1 MNRSGSGYL
10 LEPPAA
16 PGAPADTLPPGAPG
30 SGARLRAGL
39 RQIRGLSE
47 RCIHALLAERGR
59 GGPYRSVAD
68 LMARLRPAYLD
79 YRALARSG
87 AMDGLALTDA
97 ADANEGAGD
106 AGAARPAMLWA
117 YHAWKGG
124 AACPEADFF
133 GGQGLG
139 GGFAWGGPG
148 SGAGR
153 SARPDAGLA
162 PAGEAGP
169 AAAGGYPSAAGSPA
183 AFPADYGRAR
193 RLADEAECLGV
204 ILSAPPA
211 ELFYERALAAAR
223 RLGWPPPEPSDR
235 LAALAERG
243 ARVAMYGVAVAG
255 KEVVCLD
262 GRPMCFRSFQDRRGM
277 FEAVLFPQ
285 AFKRLRP
292 ILEYEGAYLLLG
304 VARNELGAL
313 ALHVHDAAS
322 LNRGRPAAPAGP
334 AAAERRGPGGDPR
347 PGITVEERGDRSH
360 NERP

>member
-1 MNRSGSGYL
+1 MT
-10 LEPPAA
+10 EFPAV
-16 PGAPADTLPPGAPG
+16 
-30 SGARLRAGL
+30 
-39 RQIRGLSE
+39 E
-47 RCIHALLAERGR
+47 ALLAERGR

-87 AMDGLALTDA
+87 AMDGLALTEA
-97 ADANEGAGD
+97 PGEGGGE
-106 AGAARPAMLWA
+106 GAARPAMLWA

-133 GGQGLG
+133 GGRGLD
-139 GGFAWGGPG
+139 
-148 SGAGR
+148 GAGC
-153 SARPDAGLA
+153 
-162 PAGEAGP
+162 
-169 AAAGGYPSAAGSPA
+169 
-183 AFPADYGRAR
+183 PADYGRAR

-223 RLGWPPPEPSDR
+223 RLGWPPPEPSER

-322 LNRGRPAAPAGP
+322 LNRGR
-334 AAAERRGPGGDPR
+334 
-347 PGITVEERGDRSH
+347 
-360 NERP
+360 